1 MLVKILVFTFVITY
15 VTAAIPSYIHV
26 CGRKDPNI
34 DKCVVNSI
42 DYLRSKICEGIPEM
56 NVTPLRLF
64 HVSKLII
71 SETDNIKLYLKD
83 MQILN
88 LCNFVI
94 NDFHIDLDKKYFD
107 IQILF
112 KDIFVNATY
121 DFDIRVLV
129 PITTTGYLS
138 LSAEYVD
145 ADADGE
151 IKIVKKNDKKHI
163 YVSKLTINLIPK
175 NFNFKFENNESDQMQ
190 EIIANFI
197 GSNKQ
202 EVLATIKPPIEK
214 ALSETII
221 SMANNIVKH
230 FTYDELLPDRT

>member
-1 MLVKILVFTFVITY
+1 MLVKILVLTFVITY

-71 SETDNIKLYLKD
+71 SDTDNAKLYLKD
-83 MQILN
+83 MQIFK
-88 LCNFVI
+88 LCDFVI
-94 NDFHIDLDKKYFD
+94 NNLHIDLDKNNFS
-107 IQILF
+107 IQVLF

-129 PITTTGYLS
+129 PITTTGQVS
-138 LSAEYVD
+138 LSAGDVN
-145 ADADGE
+145 ADLSIE
-151 IKIVKKNDKKHI
+151 MKIVRKNGKKHI
-163 YVSKLTINLIPK
+163 YISKLTINLIPK
-175 NFNFKFENNESDQMQ
+175 EFNFKFEHNDSDQMQ
-190 EIIANFI
+190 DIIANFM
-197 GSNKQ
+197 GSNTQ

-221 SMANNIVKH
+221 SMGNNIVKH
-230 FTYDELLPDRT
+230 FTYDELFPDQL